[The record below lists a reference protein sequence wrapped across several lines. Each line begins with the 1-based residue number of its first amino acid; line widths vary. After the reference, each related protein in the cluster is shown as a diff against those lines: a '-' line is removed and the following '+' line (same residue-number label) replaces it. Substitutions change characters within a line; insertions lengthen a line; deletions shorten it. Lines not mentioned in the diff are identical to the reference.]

1 MTNAQPT
8 INDILQDFFAAEKED
23 KQPELQARFA
33 AVEYQLRACIER
45 EAERI
50 LVDEDLELVR
60 GERELS
66 PGAAVARLGH
76 ADDLIYLLSIFV
88 EPRWQ
93 PLEAAQRTIQL
104 VLTKRLASWVMMRGL
119 VDYDDVSCPLL
130 DIQAAADRGAAEW
143 RRQRTLG
150 REL

>member
-1 MTNAQPT
+1 MTNERPT
-8 INDILQDFFAAEKED
+8 INDILVDFFTVEKED
-23 KQPELQARFA
+23 KQPELRARFE
-33 AVEYQLRACIER
+33 AVEYQLRACIEK

-50 LVDEDLELVR
+50 LVDEDLELVH

-93 PLEAAQRTIQL
+93 PLDVSQRTIQL
-104 VLTKRLASWVMMRGL
+104 VLTRRLASWVVMRGL
-119 VDYDDVSCPLL
+119 VDAEDLSCPLI
-130 DIQAAADRGAAEW
+130 DIQVAADRGAAEW

-150 REL
+150 RER